1 MGYETD
7 LFTRGLSSRRAGAMS
22 DLLGGDK
29 ASWLSE
35 LLKNAVQTG
44 IQKMSGAGGLP
55 GMLIAFVLNKL
66 FNPPKST
73 KGFGF
78 LPPQAQQKYIK
89 GVETKGEEAWTSAFK
104 DTLGKDIM
112 KKIKSMPGSDTKAK
126 TKSFYQ
132 DYLKSKDKGDL
143 LKEYLKGEGM
153 FDHSDQVYDFAKTWA
168 QDDIFLKPPEKI
180 IGDLIQDKR
189 WDYAKNFSVLE
200 GDKIIDADKLNVPD
214 IDFDDEGN
222 IVKSNFIRLFGN
234 KAGPSTKHMNI
245 HKNLHSSPLDL
256 TTTDEELEEIFSA
269 LEDVLGDG

>member
-1 MGYETD
+1 M
-7 LFTRGLSSRRAGAMS
+7 
-22 DLLGGDK
+22 
-29 ASWLSE
+29 
-35 LLKNAVQTG
+35 
-44 IQKMSGAGGLP
+44 
-55 GMLIAFVLNKL
+55 
-66 FNPPKST
+66 
-73 KGFGF
+73 
-78 LPPQAQQKYIK
+78 
-89 GVETKGEEAWTSAFK
+89 
-104 DTLGKDIM
+104 
-112 KKIKSMPGSDTKAK
+112 GSDNDCRIHHDGSNFSITEA
-126 TKSFYQ
+126 T
-132 DYLKSKDKGDL
+132 GDVTI
-143 LKEYLKGEGM
+143 
-153 FDHSDQVYDFAKTWA
+153 SAA
-168 QDDIFLKPPEKI
+168 DDIFLKPPEKI

>member
-7 LFTRGLSSRRAGAMS
+7 LFTRGLSSRRAGAIS

-29 ASWLSE
+29 ASWLSK

-55 GMLIAFVLNKL
+55 GMIIAFVLNKM
-66 FNPPKST
+66 FDPPKST

-112 KKIKSMPGSDTKAK
+112 AKIKSMPGSDTKAK

-168 QDDIFLKPPEKI
+168 RDD
-180 IGDLIQDKR
+180 DLFSFNPKR
-189 WDYAKNFSVLE
+189 NWGYAKNFSLSL

-222 IVKSNFIRLFGN
+222 IVKSNFARLFGN

-256 TTTDEELEEIFSA
+256 TATDEELEEIFSA